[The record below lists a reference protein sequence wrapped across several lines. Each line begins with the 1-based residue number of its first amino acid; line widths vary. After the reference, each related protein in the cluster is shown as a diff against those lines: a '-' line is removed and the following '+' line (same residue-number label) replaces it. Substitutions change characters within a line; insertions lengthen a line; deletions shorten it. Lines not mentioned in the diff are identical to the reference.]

1 MFNDAFKDRISTDP
15 FRPVKACL
23 ERCSSDDRLNREIY
37 LDLKMVMP
45 DSVLMKVD
53 KMSMAH
59 ALEIRV
65 PFLDHRVVE
74 FTATLPGAWKLKGFE
89 TKAIFRKALEGWLPD
104 RIVHRGKQGYSLPI
118 KNLLREGLKDYM
130 VGLLNE
136 SPIIAETIHL
146 PYLNRLIREH
156 LDRVHNHN
164 HLLWALMNLAIWH
177 RHFFPQ
183 R

>member
-1 MFNDAFKDRISTDP
+1 MYI
-15 FRPVKACL
+15 
-23 ERCSSDDRLNREIY
+23 
-37 LDLKMVMP
+37 DLKFVMP

-74 FTATLPGAWKLKGFE
+74 FSTTLPSSWKLKGFE
-89 TKAIFRKALEGWLPD
+89 TKAIFRQALKGWLPD
-104 RIVHRGKQGYSLPI
+104 TIVNRGKQGYSLPI
-118 KNLLREGLKDYM
+118 KNLLREGLKEYM
-130 VGLLNE
+130 VSLLNE
-136 SPIIAETIHL
+136 SPIIRQTIRL
-146 PYLNRLIREH
+146 PFLNQVIQEH
-156 LDRVHNHN
+156 LDRVQNHN
-164 HLLWALMNLAIWH
+164 HLLWALMNVAIWH